1 MPAVLVY
8 HPNQGD
14 GHAFAS
20 FSWAGFIGTIS
31 GYSSAHVGV
40 CEKVWAGYNGTL
52 ARVGV
57 PWHFLLRDIMQVRP
71 PLRRSVLV
79 PPQGRYKLI
88 IYHLSPAV

>member
-8 HPNQGD
+8 HPNEGD
-14 GHAFAS
+14 GHTFAS
-20 FSWAGFIGTIS
+20 FGWAGFIGTIS
-31 GYSSAHVGV
+31 GYSSSHMGV

-71 PLRRSVLV
+71 PLRHAITRTAAS
-79 PPQGRYKLI
+79 
-88 IYHLSPAV
+88 